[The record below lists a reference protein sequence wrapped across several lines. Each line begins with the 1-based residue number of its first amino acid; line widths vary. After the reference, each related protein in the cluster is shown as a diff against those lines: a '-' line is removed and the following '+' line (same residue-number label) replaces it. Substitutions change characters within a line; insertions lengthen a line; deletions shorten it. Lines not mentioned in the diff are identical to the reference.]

1 MTKTEGSSNA
11 RIYET
16 ATVWPLIVGVGISI
30 VRPAEC
36 EVERARIRKLLAL
49 YINTVAYPEMPLT
62 VCKTSAFG
70 W

>member
-1 MTKTEGSSNA
+1 MKKSEGSSNV
-11 RIYET
+11 RVYET
-16 ATVWPLIVGVGISI
+16 GTVWPLNTVAGISI

-36 EVERARIRKLLAL
+36 EVESARIRKLLAL
-49 YINTVAYPEMPLT
+49 YVSTVAYPEMPLT